1 MYHDMPPRLRELV
14 EPIVD
19 AHGLELVDAEAVGGP
34 GSALVR
40 VVVDTPA
47 GDGRVAIER
56 CAEVSREIGT
66 SLDADGSYG
75 ARYRLEVASP
85 GLDRVLARE
94 KDFAA
99 ACGSEVKIE
108 TRRPVA
114 GRRHFRGELE
124 AFEGGVARVRVD
136 GVEFEVPFAEIGR
149 ANQVYRFSAAD
160 FGGKDRKA
168 SKGSRHEPPSAA
180 GEAS

>member
-1 MYHDMPPRLRELV
+1 MYRDIPPRLRELI
-14 EPIVD
+14 EPIVLG
-19 AHGLELVDAEAVGGP
+19 HELELVDADVASGP
-34 GSALVR
+34 GGLAVR
-40 VVVDTPA
+40 VVVDTPE

-66 SLDADGSYG
+66 GLDADGG
-75 ARYRLEVASP
+75 FEGYRLEVASP

-99 ACGSEVKIE
+99 VRGAEVKIE
-108 TRRPVA
+108 TRRPLE
-114 GRRHFRGELE
+114 GRKHFRGTLV

-136 GVEFEVPFAEIGR
+136 GRDHDVPFDEVAR
-149 ANQVYRFSAAD
+149 ARQVYQFTPAD
-160 FGGKDRKA
+160 FSKPSKA
-168 SKGSRHEPPSAA
+168 ARRA